1 MFFQRSHRET
11 LFELARDGRGWVL
24 LTVAL
29 GWFLSFGV
37 RLVFPAMLPYLR
49 GEFGMSLGTAGFL
62 ITALWLAYGFGQLPG
77 GMIGDHI
84 GARTTLTLSTVIAA
98 LTVVIVVVSKEV
110 WMVFVGTVFFGLATA
125 PYGPVRLVVLSST
138 YPSRDG
144 TAIGLTFAAGNLGT
158 TVLPILATG
167 LATYLVWY
175 MGFIFVVPLF
185 GVAAIGLW
193 SKIPADTDDE
203 EVTDVVI
210 SSSFFR
216 RLLRAT
222 TRRPILLAAGVSL
235 FSGFAYQGLTGL
247 YPTYLVEVKGLSP
260 NVAATLLGILFATGM
275 VYQALS
281 GAVLDR
287 VGPGAT
293 LTVVL
298 VVASTALFALPFV
311 ESLPGLAL
319 LTGVLACLLGYQ
331 PVVQTY
337 LASSIPTGMRGSGL
351 GLIRT
356 IAFMVG
362 ATAPVTVGLFAERG
376 FFDEAF
382 LLLGGAA
389 VVGLV
394 LSVRLDD
401 GSLAEQS

>member
-1 MFFQRSHRET
+1 MVFQRSHLET
-11 LFELARDGRGWVL
+11 LSELARDGRGWVL

-37 RLVFPAMLPYLR
+37 RLIFPAMLPYLR
-49 GEFGMSLGTAGFL
+49 GAFGMSLGTAGFL

-110 WMVFVGTVFFGLATA
+110 WMIFVGTVFFGLATA

-158 TVLPILATG
+158 TVLPILATV

-175 MGFIFVVPLF
+175 MGFVFVVPLF
-185 GVAAIGLW
+185 AVAAIGLW
-193 SKIPADTDDE
+193 SKIPADTDE
-203 EVTDVVI
+203 EASDVVM

-247 YPTYLVEVKGLSP
+247 YPTYLVEVKDLSP

-275 VYQALS
+275 VYQTLS
-281 GAVLDR
+281 GVVLDR

-319 LTGVLACLLGYQ
+319 LTIVLACLLGYQ

-337 LASSIPTGMRGSGL
+337 LAGSIPTGMRGSGL

-362 ATAPVTVGLFAERG
+362 ATGPVTVGLFAEWG

-394 LSVRLDD
+394 LSVRLGD
-401 GSLAEQS
+401 GNFSEQS